1 MYFNTKYFKLK
12 SAADHLKLSFNHML
26 TVFDR
31 KITDR
36 PDKIGVLRYYPNGMY
51 VLKFNEKIFF
61 LLLNLLSV
69 SLGRKLI
76 L

>member
-51 VLKFNEKIFF
+51 VLKFNETNF
-61 LLLNLLSV
+61 LFTFKFAFCIPLEEN
-69 SLGRKLI
+69 
-76 L
+76 